1 MMKTWAGAGIK
12 VRLVVGVRQSRAHS
26 SSRLFELSDI
36 SPAKVTTL
44 SKGQP

>member
-1 MMKTWAGAGIK
+1 MMKKWAGAGIK
-12 VRLVVGVRQSRAHS
+12 VRLVVRVRLSRFH